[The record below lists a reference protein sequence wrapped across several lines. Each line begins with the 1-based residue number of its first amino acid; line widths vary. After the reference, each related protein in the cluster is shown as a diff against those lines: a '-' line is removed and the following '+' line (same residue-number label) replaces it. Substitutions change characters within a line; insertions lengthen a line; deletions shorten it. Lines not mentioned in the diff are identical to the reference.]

1 MYVLKLTTQTI
12 KEEVNKDMENLRK
25 KNQAEILEIKSP
37 FSQTKNTVE
46 DHSSKLEQV
55 KGRNSE
61 LKDKIEIKE
70 KTEEMLSNNSRAV
83 KGICKNS
90 VTPSKDQ
97 T

>member
-1 MYVLKLTTQTI
+1 
-12 KEEVNKDMENLRK
+12 
-25 KNQAEILEIKSP
+25 
-37 FSQTKNTVE
+37 VE
-46 DHSSKLEQV
+46 D
-55 KGRNSE
+55 RTSE

-70 KTEEMLSNNSRAV
+70 KTEEILVNSRAV